1 VGTRAPDDGAVHPE
15 ATTTSV
21 SPTYPDIAGPD
32 TSAAEHPRLTVAA
45 AARRLGVAPATLRTW
60 DRRYG
65 LGPRE
70 HRPGQH
76 RRYSGADLARLE
88 LMQQAL
94 VRGVSPAEAAR
105 FALSAATLP
114 TARPAAEPA
123 RGPTGEPGPESGPGP
138 DVGPG
143 PGGPAT
149 PEAYPGGRVRV
160 GGRMLSMPRAGR
172 RARGLARAALTMDSG
187 TVRELL
193 LDSAEADGLQRTWD
207 EVVRPVLNGIAERWA
222 STGTC
227 VEIEHL
233 VSEAVLAVCA
243 ARSLQAPPA
252 HDGRPV
258 VLATAPPERPH
269 LPQAVLAAV
278 LAERGVPCRSL
289 GADLPVDALASAIRR
304 TAPVALVL
312 WSQSRST
319 ASPGVIRGL
328 PVTRPRVRSFVAG
341 PGWTNVGLP
350 APVTHLE
357 SLADATDQ
365 LTQAACP

>member
-1 VGTRAPDDGAVHPE
+1 VPTPAPDDGAVHPE

-21 SPTYPDIAGPD
+21 SPTYPDTAGPD
-32 TSAAEHPRLTVAA
+32 ISSPGHLRLTVAA

-123 RGPTGEPGPESGPGP
+123 CAPAGEPESGSGPGP

-143 PGGPAT
+143 PGGQAG
-149 PEAYPGGRVRV
+149 PEECRGGRVRV
-160 GGRMLSMPRAGR
+160 GGRMLAMPRAGR
-172 RARGLARAALTMDSG
+172 RARGLGRAALTMDSG

-193 LDSAEADGLQRTWD
+193 LDSMEADGVQRTWD

-233 VSEAVLAVCA
+233 VSEAVIAVCA

-258 VLATAPPERPH
+258 VLASVPRERHH
-269 LPQAVLAAV
+269 LPLAVLAAV

-289 GADLPVDALASAIRR
+289 GADLPVDALAAAIRR

-319 ASPGVIRGL
+319 AAPEMIRGL

-341 PGWTNVGLP
+341 PGWTNVELP
-350 APVTHLE
+350 ARVTHLE
-357 SLADATDQ
+357 SLIDATGQ
-365 LTQAACP
+365 LTQAARP

>member
-1 VGTRAPDDGAVHPE
+1 MHPE

-32 TSAAEHPRLTVAA
+32 TSAPEHPRLTVAA
-45 AARRLGVAPATLRTW
+45 AARRLGIAPATLRTW

-70 HRPGQH
+70 HHPGQH

-88 LMQQAL
+88 LMRQAL

-114 TARPAAEPA
+114 RARPAAEPA
-123 RGPTGEPGPESGPGP
+123 CAPTGEAAPDGGPRP

-143 PGGPAT
+143 PGSLAG
-149 PEAYPGGRVRV
+149 PEADPGGRVRV
-160 GGRMLSMPRAGR
+160 GGRMLSMPGAGR
-172 RARGLARAALTMDSG
+172 RARGLGRAALTMDSG

-193 LDSAEADGLQRTWD
+193 LGSVEADGLQRTWD

-227 VEIEHL
+227 VEVEHL
-233 VSEAVLAVCA
+233 VSEAVIAVCA
-243 ARSLQAPPA
+243 ARSLQASPA

-258 VLATAPPERPH
+258 VLASVPRERHH
-269 LPQAVLAAV
+269 LPLAVLAAV

-289 GADLPVDALASAIRR
+289 GADLPVDALAAAIRR

-319 ASPGVIRGL
+319 ASPEVIRGL

-341 PGWTNVGLP
+341 PGWANVELP
-350 APVTHLE
+350 ARVTHLE
-357 SLADATDQ
+357 SLIDATDQ
-365 LTQAACP
+365 LAQAARP